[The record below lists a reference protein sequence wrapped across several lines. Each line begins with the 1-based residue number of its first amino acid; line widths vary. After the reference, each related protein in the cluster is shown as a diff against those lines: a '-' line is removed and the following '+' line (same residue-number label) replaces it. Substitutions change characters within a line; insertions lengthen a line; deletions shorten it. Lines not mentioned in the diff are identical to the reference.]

1 MKSGIA
7 LVALSS
13 TIVIHE
19 AAYPQ
24 IISIMK
30 YYQYQFD
37 EVTKYLHHRPPYL
50 LVDKV
55 VSVSSKEAVT
65 QKTVTSEDGF
75 IQGHFPGAPVFPGA
89 MMQELTTQSA
99 GVLIASQYN
108 PMKDFNTEDP
118 HHNEYAL
125 GVLVKIDHARYRGFA
140 RPGDILVTTVSLN
153 DQASELFDFSAS
165 VAVNGKTIMKNR
177 FRLMNIK
184 SLALQK
190 TD

>member
-1 MKSGIA
+1 
-7 LVALSS
+7 
-13 TIVIHE
+13 
-19 AAYPQ
+19 
-24 IISIMK
+24 MK

-65 QKTVTSEDGF
+65 QKTVKSEDGF

-125 GVLVKIDHARYRGFA
+125 GVLVKVDHARYRGFA
-140 RPGDILVTTVSLN
+140 RPGDVLVATVSLN
-153 DQASELFDFSAS
+153 DQVSEMFDFSAS

-177 FRLMNIK
+177 FRLMNIR
-184 SLALQK
+184 SFALQK